1 MVTAGLDPRMAELSS
16 ILVPNG
22 DAQQPEMSIRL
33 LDTWLCATPLGSIF
47 VRCIFHPRV
56 KTRGYPSV
64 TSSRSLSHLTPPS
77 TTIFQILCTTSPTP
91 TFQKQ
96 CFWAHRH
103 FLCVKICKSLG
114 LFGVSS
120 CTLRIFFVTLH
131 QQTRGNGEGK
141 SARQKD
147 RSRCSSSA

>member
-1 MVTAGLDPRMAELSS
+1 MKRSGTPAKGGKRDYKPRRGDRFSVVPSALFYLLHLQQGFRFASPPAYFLHTPSGFTWRQTPISMCPISPHSS
-16 ILVPNG
+16 SFFPKL
-22 DAQQPEMSIRL
+22 
-33 LDTWLCATPLGSIF
+33 F
-47 VRCIFHPRV
+47 
-56 KTRGYPSV
+56 
-64 TSSRSLSHLTPPS
+64 
-77 TTIFQILCTTSPTP
+77 TTSPTP